1 MELYGDKSD
10 KAHKQNSTNPL
21 NRERAQS
28 YIHIPSS
35 MILNTST
42 SKCIIIKYET

>member
-21 NRERAQS
+21 NRERALKVI
-28 YIHIPSS
+28 YIFPVV
-35 MILNTST
+35 
-42 SKCIIIKYET
+42 